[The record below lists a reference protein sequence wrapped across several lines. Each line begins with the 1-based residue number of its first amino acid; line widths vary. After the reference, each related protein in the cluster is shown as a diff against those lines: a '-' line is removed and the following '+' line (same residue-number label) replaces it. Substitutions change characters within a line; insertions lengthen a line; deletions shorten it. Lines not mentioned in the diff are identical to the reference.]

1 MIKRPLQLGAN
12 DHAMDEFNTSYQR
25 WFRGWGWLEKAASDG
40 AKHIP
45 DSHDAGKSWTGQGL
59 SMNVIYALL
68 ESGWRIYPPIP
79 NADKKETA
87 ITEDAPLWLK
97 DLIELRRKA
106 RETKRYDEADRIR
119 DIIYSKGYTLMD
131 LENGET
137 TWVK

>member
-1 MIKRPLQLGAN
+1 
-12 DHAMDEFNTSYQR
+12 MDEFNTPYQR

-45 DSHDAGKSWTGQGL
+45 EDHGSRQSLTAHGL
-59 SMNVIYALL
+59 SMKVMYALL
-68 ESGWRIYPPIP
+68 ESGWRIYPPIH
-79 NADKKETA
+79 NTDEKETA
-87 ITEDAPLWLK
+87 ITEEAPLWLK

-106 RETKRYDEADRIR
+106 RETKCYDEADRIR